1 MSPRFGE
8 LPGLDN
14 HLTPEDDDDRTQE
27 EIDAEEEARADA
39 AISRAEDREY
49 EDNDGPWV

>member
-14 HLTPEDDDDRTQE
+14 HLTPEDEDERTDE
-27 EIDAEEEARADA
+27 EIQEDLDHAEDA
-39 AISRAEDREY
+39 ALRRAEDRET
-49 EDNDGPWV
+49 DGDWDWP

>member
-14 HLTPEDDDDRTQE
+14 HLTPQDDDDRTQE
-27 EIDAEEEARADA
+27 EIDIEDEARTEA
-39 AISRAEDREY
+39 AISRAEDREF
-49 EDNDGPWV
+49 DFWDKP